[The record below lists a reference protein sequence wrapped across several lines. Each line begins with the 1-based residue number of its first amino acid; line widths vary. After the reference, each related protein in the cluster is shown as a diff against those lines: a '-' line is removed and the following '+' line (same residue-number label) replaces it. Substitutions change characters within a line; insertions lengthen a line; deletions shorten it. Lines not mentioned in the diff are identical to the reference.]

1 MLKNP
6 ELKEAVVGL
15 YRKLIRLW
23 IVNRLSSSKI
33 QVLKSL
39 ANVIDETLGNKI
51 SREERVWINKIEDL
65 KKKLNASSAEISIV
79 DYGKVSPDSDINL
92 EEMYRGKVINKT
104 IGEVCQ
110 TTSVSYPWT
119 LLLFKLIREFRPSIC
134 LELGT
139 SLGISAAYQAA
150 ALELNKQGKIVTLEG
165 AESLVSLARENFKK
179 ISLNRVHIRTGRF
192 QDILEKVLIEQGNID
207 FAFIDGHHDKDATL
221 IYFEKIVPF
230 LSDFA
235 IAVLDDISWSK
246 GMKEA
251 WNIIRVDE
259 RVKVSVKLGN
269 LGIIIISR
277 LVDKKENYNFYLI

>member
-6 ELKEAVVGL
+6 ELKEAVVSL

-51 SREERVWINKIEDL
+51 SREERIWINKIEDL
-65 KKKLNASSAEISIV
+65 RKKLNASSADISIV

-110 TTSVSYPWT
+110 TTSKSYPWT

-139 SLGISAAYQAA
+139 SLGISAA
-150 ALELNKQGKIVTLEG
+150 
-165 AESLVSLARENFKK
+165 
-179 ISLNRVHIRTGRF
+179 
-192 QDILEKVLIEQGNID
+192 
-207 FAFIDGHHDKDATL
+207 
-221 IYFEKIVPF
+221 
-230 LSDFA
+230 
-235 IAVLDDISWSK
+235 
-246 GMKEA
+246 
-251 WNIIRVDE
+251 
-259 RVKVSVKLGN
+259 
-269 LGIIIISR
+269 
-277 LVDKKENYNFYLI
+277 